1 MRVVKEAEERKEK
14 ILDAAEK
21 LFAAKGVDKTSTGD
35 ILDAEEYSR
44 ASGMVSLAGGAR
56 YLISPVLAGALLT
69 LSDIRL
75 LLFLDICT
83 FF

>member
-1 MRVVKEAEERKEK
+1 MRVVKEAEERKEE

-69 LSDIRL
+69 L
-75 LLFLDICT
+75 
-83 FF
+83 